1 MTIAPLRE
9 TEAPAR
15 SVPFATDLAGFG
27 DRVACVTAGEEITYR
42 QLARR
47 VDDAA
52 RRLGTTRRLVLIAGA
67 NTLDALV
74 GYLAALAGGHPAL
87 LAPGDPATIDS
98 LITGYDP
105 DVVLRGDLLT
115 ERRAGSAHDLNPDLA
130 LLLTTSGST
139 GSAKLVR
146 LSHDNVQANASA
158 IATYLGIRDTDRA
171 VTTLPLHYC
180 YGLSVVNSHL
190 LRGAALILTDL
201 SVADACFWDL
211 FRAYRGTSLAGVPYT
226 FELLDR
232 VGFDRMDLPHLRYL
246 TQAGGRMPPERVRRY
261 AELGRRHGFDVFV
274 MYGQTEATAR
284 MAYLPPDL
292 AASHPG
298 CVGIPIPGGSFRLDP
313 QPGWPDPDTGEL
325 VYAGPNVMLG
335 YARTAADLASGRTV
349 HELRT
354 GDIARRTPDGL
365 YQIVGRRSR
374 FVKLY
379 GLRIDLRQVE
389 DALGRHGVTA
399 CCAGGDD
406 ELAVAVEAAG
416 PVDTAAIRDLIARQC
431 RLPARP
437 VRVRAVAEL
446 PRLPNGKPD
455 YAAVRALAAAPE
467 PEPPPAGRPGD
478 LVALY
483 ATVLGR
489 SDVTEDSTFVGL
501 GGDSLSYVEMSIRLE
516 QALGRLPEGWHT
528 TPIRELRSARQSASA
543 DRRRA
548 ARPRRTLDTAA
559 ALRAVAIVCI
569 VATHAGLLAVAGGAH
584 LLLGVAGFNFA
595 RFHLTGAGRAE
606 RTRRIGRSVRRIA
619 IPAAVW
625 IAFAV
630 TLTEDYSPANVVLL
644 NYVVGTE
651 ADNGWHF
658 WFLESLVYILLA
670 LAALLALP
678 SLDRVER
685 RHPYALP
692 LGLAVVAL
700 VPRYD
705 LFAEMVLPT
714 PIRAFWLFA
723 LGWAAAKAA
732 TTWQRFAVT
741 GAIVA
746 TVPGFFG
753 SPQREALVAGG
764 LVLLVW
770 VTRLPSTAT
779 LNRAAGVLAGASL
792 YIYLTHWQV
801 YPHLTGRSPAL
812 AVAACLAAG
821 IGYAALVTRA
831 ARLARRFADRAVT
844 RRIRPV
850 HREAGA
856 PTRPRIPASTSIVAT
871 GMSSQKTGTAPFT
884 TG

>member
-1 MTIAPLRE
+1 
-9 TEAPAR
+9 
-15 SVPFATDLAGFG
+15 
-27 DRVACVTAGEEITYR
+27 
-42 QLARR
+42 
-47 VDDAA
+47 
-52 RRLGTTRRLVLIAGA
+52 
-67 NTLDALV
+67 
-74 GYLAALAGGHPAL
+74 
-87 LAPGDPATIDS
+87 
-98 LITGYDP
+98 
-105 DVVLRGDLLT
+105 
-115 ERRAGSAHDLNPDLA
+115 
-130 LLLTTSGST
+130 
-139 GSAKLVR
+139 
-146 LSHDNVQANASA
+146 
-158 IATYLGIRDTDRA
+158 
-171 VTTLPLHYC
+171 
-180 YGLSVVNSHL
+180 
-190 LRGAALILTDL
+190 
-201 SVADACFWDL
+201 
-211 FRAYRGTSLAGVPYT
+211 
-226 FELLDR
+226 
-232 VGFDRMDLPHLRYL
+232 MDLPHLRYL

-261 AELGRRHGFDVFV
+261 AELGRRRGFDLYV

-292 AASHPG
+292 AASHPE
-298 CVGIPIPGGSFRLDP
+298 CVGIPIPGGSLRLDP
-313 QPGWPDPDTGEL
+313 QPEWPDPDTGEL
-325 VYAGPNVMLG
+325 VYTGPNVMLG
-335 YARTAADLASGRTV
+335 YARTAADLAAGRTV

-365 YQIVGRRSR
+365 HQIVGRRSR

-389 DALGRHGVTA
+389 DALATHGVTA
-399 CCAGGDD
+399 CCAAGDD
-406 ELAVAVEAAG
+406 ELAVAVEATG
-416 PVDTAAIRDLIARQC
+416 PVDTAAIRDLVARQC
-431 RLPARP
+431 RVPARP

-467 PEPPPAGRPGD
+467 PEPPPAPTGD
-478 LVALY
+478 LVALF

-489 SDVTEDSTFVGL
+489 SDVTDDSTFVGL

-528 TPIRELRSARQSASA
+528 TPIGDLRAHRRPS
-543 DRRRA
+543 DRRSPGRRP

-559 ALRAVAIVCI
+559 ALRAVAIVCV

-595 RFHLTGAGRAE
+595 RFHLTTAGRAE
-606 RTRRIGRSVRRIA
+606 RAGRIGRSIRRIA
-619 IPAAVW
+619 VPAAVW

-630 TLTEDYSPANVVLL
+630 ALTDDYSPANVLLL

-651 ADNGWHF
+651 AGNGWHF

-670 LAALLALP
+670 MAALLAVP
-678 SLDRVER
+678 ALDRVER

-692 LGLAVVAL
+692 LGLAALAL

-705 LFAEMVLPT
+705 LFAGIVLPT

-732 TTWQRFAVT
+732 TTGQRLAVT
-741 GAIVA
+741 AAIVA

-770 VTRLPSTAT
+770 VSRLPSTAT

-821 IGYAALVTRA
+821 IAYAALVNRTA
-831 ARLARRFADRAVT
+831 SLARRLADTTLT
-844 RRIRPV
+844 RRMRSV
-850 HREAGA
+850 
-856 PTRPRIPASTSIVAT
+856 T
-871 GMSSQKTGTAPFT
+871 
-884 TG
+884 

>member
-9 TEAPAR
+9 TDVPPR
-15 SVPFATDLAGFG
+15 SVPFAADLAGFG
-27 DRVACVTAGEEITYR
+27 DRVACATAGEEITYR
-42 QLARR
+42 DLADR
-47 VDDAA
+47 VDEVG
-52 RRLGTTRRLVLIAGA
+52 RRLGPRRRLVLVAGA

-87 LAPGDPATIDS
+87 LVPGDNPATVAA
-98 LITGYDP
+98 LVAAYDP
-105 DVVLRGDLLT
+105 DVVLRGDHLT
-115 ERRAGSAHDLNPDLA
+115 ERRAGTAHDLHPDLA

-139 GSAKLVR
+139 GSAKVVR
-146 LSHDNVQANASA
+146 LSHDNLQANAEA
-158 IATYLGIRDTDRA
+158 IATYLGIRETDRA
-171 VTTLPLHYC
+171 ATTLPLHYC

-211 FRAYRGTSLAGVPYT
+211 FRQHRGTSLAGVPYT

-261 AELGRRHGFDVFV
+261 AELGRRRGFDLYV

-292 AASHPG
+292 AASHPE

-313 QPGWPDPDTGEL
+313 QPEWPDPDAGEL

-354 GDIARRTPDGL
+354 GDIARHTPDGL

-406 ELAVAVEAAG
+406 ELVVAVETGRPEDPAG
-416 PVDTAAIRDLIARQC
+416 LRDLIAREC

-437 VRVRAVAEL
+437 IRVRAVAAL

-467 PEPPPAGRPGD
+467 PEPPPAPPGD
-478 LVALY
+478 LVALFG
-483 ATVLGR
+483 AVLGR

-516 QALGRLPEGWHT
+516 QALGRLPEVWHT
-528 TPIRELRSARQSASA
+528 TPIRDLRAELPPRGRP
-543 DRRRA
+543 R

-559 ALRAVAIVCI
+559 ALRAVAIVC
-569 VATHAGLLAVAGGAH
+569 VVGTHAGLLAVAGGAH

-595 RFHLTGAGRAE
+595 RFHLTGADRAD

-619 IPAAVW
+619 LPAAVW

-630 TLTEDYSPANVVLL
+630 ALTDDYSPANVVLL

-651 ADNGWHF
+651 TGNGWHF

-670 LAALLALP
+670 LAALLAVP
-678 SLDRVER
+678 ALDRVER

-692 LGLAVVAL
+692 LGLVVLAL

-705 LFAEMVLPT
+705 LFAGVVLPT

-732 TTWQRFAVT
+732 TTGQRLAVT
-741 GAIVA
+741 AAILA

-770 VTRLPSTAT
+770 VSRLPSTAT

-792 YIYLTHWQV
+792 YLYLTHWQV

-812 AVAACLAAG
+812 AAAASLAVG
-821 IGYAALVTRA
+821 IAYAALVNRT
-831 ARLARRFADRAVT
+831 ARLARRLADRTVT
-844 RRIRPV
+844 RRIRSV
-850 HREAGA
+850 
-856 PTRPRIPASTSIVAT
+856 T
-871 GMSSQKTGTAPFT
+871 
-884 TG
+884 